1 MLTFFMLAKIV
12 AAMILLLFLS
22 PAVHADIYK
31 YTDENGVICFTDA
44 PFGKKTERVAKEKRS
59 DLSIESRAL
68 QQTTTKRPPASS
80 SAGTADYTA
89 YVREAASKYEIEP
102 ELIRAVIRAESNGN
116 HRAVS
121 RKGAMGLMQLMPQ
134 TANDMNVSN
143 PFNPEENIE
152 GGTRYL
158 RYLIEKF
165 NGDIT
170 LALAAYNAGPQ
181 TVEKYGNVPPIS
193 ETVQYVK
200 KVFAFYRGRR
210 NVTIQGGREPATK
223 NFNVPTVVYKIVL
236 EDGTVLF
243 TNSSLAKTGKVRF

>member
-1 MLTFFMLAKIV
+1 MLRFFMLAKMV
-12 AAMILLLFLS
+12 AAMTLLFFFV
-22 PAVHADIYK
+22 PAVQAQIYR

-44 PFGKKTERVAKEKRS
+44 PFGRKTERVAQEKKGSLRVS
-59 DLSIESRAL
+59 NRTLARTSS
-68 QQTTTKRPPASS
+68 KRLRTSASP
-80 SAGTADYTA
+80 GPADYTA
-89 YVREAASKYEIEP
+89 YVREAASKYDIEP

-158 RYLIEKF
+158 RYLLEKF

-170 LALAAYNAGPQ
+170 LALAAYNAGPK
-181 TVEKYGNVPPIS
+181 TVEKYGDIPPIS
-193 ETVQYVK
+193 ETIQYVK
-200 KVFAFYRGRR
+200 KVFAFYKGRR
-210 NVTIQGGREPATK
+210 TVAMQSGSEPAAK
-223 NFNVPTVVYKIVL
+223 NVSVPAVVYKIVL
-236 EDGTVLF
+236 ADGTVLF
-243 TNSSLAKTGKVRF
+243 TNSSLAKTGNVRF

>member
-1 MLTFFMLAKIV
+1 MLAKIV
-12 AAMILLLFLS
+12 AATVLVVFFS

-31 YTDENGVICFTDA
+31 YTDEQGVICFTDS
-44 PFGKKTERVAKEKRS
+44 PYGRKTEKVVKESKSKPVTDNRAV
-59 DLSIESRAL
+59 SRAYSKSVAL
-68 QQTTTKRPPASS
+68 SAPA
-80 SAGTADYTA
+80 APVDYSA
-89 YVREAASKYEIEP
+89 YVSEAAAKYAVEP
-102 ELIRAVIRAESNGN
+102 ELIRAVIKTESNGN

-158 RYLIEKF
+158 RYLLEKF

-170 LALAAYNAGPQ
+170 LAVAAYNAGPK
-181 TVEKYGNVPPIS
+181 TVEKYGNIPPIS
-193 ETVQYVK
+193 ETIQYVK
-200 KVFAFYRGRR
+200 RVFTLYKGKRSIPVQADA
-210 NVTIQGGREPATK
+210 EPATK
-223 NFNVPTVVYKIVL
+223 NLKVPSVVYKIVL

-243 TNSSLAKTGKVRF
+243 TDSSLAKTGKVRF